1 MGEGGGA
8 LVDQARGGAG
18 ARRPQRASGG
28 AGSRSGGVVAWDR
41 DVEVEWGLG
50 LRACMGWLVWAGLKE
65 Q

>member
-1 MGEGGGA
+1 
-8 LVDQARGGAG
+8 VDQARGGAG
-18 ARRPQRASGG
+18 ARRPQRASGE
-28 AGSRSGGVVAWDR
+28 AGSQSGGVVAWDR